1 MECGV
6 TLIDGWMDRRMRC
19 LVAEMADRG
28 LVEMARLQLG
38 ARGVEWI
45 DGWVMGESAI
55 NKRC

>member
-1 MECGV
+1 
-6 TLIDGWMDRRMRC
+6 
-19 LVAEMADRG
+19 MADRG

-55 NKRC
+55 NRRC